1 MRRQTPRFYEH
12 YSLLNCMTECQ
23 ANYTFTHCGCN
34 MYFQVEKKYNFHSNP
49 FKAYGI
55 SLKVSPKKQFGFS
68 TKMKTYQWANQSC
81 CFMKF
86 FSKRVSRRLID
97 IFHFGTEQHFYC
109 NFLSHDCGTR
119 ACVAPTRW
127 IASMKVLRSVLLPFF
142 DASINI
148 ILEYCFHAHPIFVN
162 FGTAPH
168 F

>member
-1 MRRQTPRFYEH
+1 MSGKLYFRPLWLQHVFPGRKNMIFIKI
-12 YSLLNCMTECQ
+12 LL
-23 ANYTFTHCGCN
+23 
-34 MYFQVEKKYNFHSNP
+34 KHS
-49 FKAYGI
+49 YGI
-55 SLKVSPKKQFGFS
+55 LSKVSPKKQFGFS
-68 TKMKTYQWANQSC
+68 TNMKTYQWANQSC
-81 CFMKF
+81 CSMKF

-97 IFHFGTEQHFYC
+97 IFHFGTEQHFYYD
-109 NFLSHDCGTR
+109 FLSHDCGTR

-127 IASMKVLRSVLLPFF
+127 IASMKVWRTVLLPFF